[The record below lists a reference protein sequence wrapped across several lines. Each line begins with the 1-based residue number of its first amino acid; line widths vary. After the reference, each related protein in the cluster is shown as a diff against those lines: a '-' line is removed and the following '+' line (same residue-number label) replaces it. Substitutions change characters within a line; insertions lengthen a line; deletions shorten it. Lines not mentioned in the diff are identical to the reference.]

1 MVNEEAK
8 NLFEKFKQAVKDH
21 HNFFRES
28 IPLIASENVTSMAVR
43 RFYLTDFGCRYAEGR
58 VGKRFYQG
66 CSYIDV
72 VEDVAIKLTKMI
84 FNAEHANVQPISGV
98 TANIA
103 AFFALAKPGDKAFS
117 LSVPCGGHISHHRFS
132 AAGIRGVKVIEYPFD
147 MENLNID
154 VDETRKLAL
163 KEKPKVFVLGAS
175 LYLFPHPVEEIEEIA
190 NEVDGKVMYD
200 ASHVLG
206 LIAGKQF
213 HDPVPYSHVVTA
225 STHKTFPGPQRAII
239 LSKKELAKKVDNAVF
254 PGVVSN
260 HHLHS
265 LSAYVV
271 ACMEMLEFG
280 ESYAK
285 QTVRNARALAES
297 LASHGFN
304 VVGEERNYTESHQVA
319 VDVSEFGGGDPV
331 AKMFERINIVL
342 NKNLLPWDDLTKTEN
357 PSGIRIGVQEVT
369 RVGMKEKEMEALAE
383 IMWNAVNGKKSEEKL
398 REEVRE
404 LKKDFTTVKYAFDE
418 NEIYAIVENFLSEL

>member
-1 MVNEEAK
+1 MVKEEAR

-21 HNFFRES
+21 HEFFGSS

-43 RFYLTDFGCRYAEGR
+43 RFYLSDFGCRYAEGK

-66 CSYIDV
+66 CMYIDV
-72 VEDVAIKLTKMI
+72 VEDVAIKLTKML
-84 FNAEHANVQPISGV
+84 FNSEHVNVQPISGV

-103 AFFALAKPGDKAFS
+103 AFFALAKPGDKVFS

-132 AAGIRGVKVIEYPFD
+132 AAGIRGVEVVNYPFD

-154 VDETRKLAL
+154 VDKTRKLAL

-175 LYLFPHPVEEIEEIA
+175 LYLFPHPVEEIAEIA
-190 NEVDGKVMYD
+190 SEVDGRVMYD

-213 HDPVPYSHVVTA
+213 HDPVPYSDVVTA

-239 LSKKELAKKVDNAVF
+239 LSRAELAKKVDNAVF

-265 LSAYVV
+265 LAAYVV

-285 QTVRNARALAES
+285 QIVRNAKALAEALHS
-297 LASHGFN
+297 IGFN
-304 VVGEERNYTESHQVA
+304 VVGESLGFTESHQVA

-369 RVGMKEKEMEALAE
+369 RIGMKEEEMKALAE
-383 IMWNAVNGKKSEEKL
+383 IMWNAVNKKKSEEEL
-398 REEVRE
+398 RRDVIE
-404 LKKDFTTVKYAFDE
+404 LKKEFTSVKYAFDE
-418 NEIYAIVENFLSEL
+418 SEIYAIVESFLSEL

>member
-1 MVNEEAK
+1 MDEK
-8 NLFEKFKQAVKDH
+8 KLFEDFKRAVVEH
-21 HNFFRES
+21 HEFFKNS

-43 RFYLTDFGCRYAEGR
+43 RFYLSDFGCRYAEGK

-66 CSYIDV
+66 CQYIDV
-72 VEDVAIKLTKMI
+72 VEDVAVKLTKKI
-84 FNAEHANVQPISGV
+84 FGAEHANVQPISGV

-132 AAGIRGVKVIEYPFD
+132 AAGIRGVNVTDYPFD
-147 MENLNID
+147 NESLNID
-154 VDETRKLAL
+154 IDKTRKLAL

-175 LYLFPHPVEEIEEIA
+175 LYLFPHPVKEIVEIA
-190 NEVDGKVMYD
+190 EEVDGKVIYD

-206 LIAGKQF
+206 LIAGGEF
-213 HDPVPYSHVVTA
+213 HDPIKEGANVVTA

-239 LSKKELAKKVDNAVF
+239 LSERSLAKKVDSAVF

-265 LSAYVV
+265 LAAYVV
-271 ACMEMLEFG
+271 ACMEMMEFG
-280 ESYAK
+280 KSYAK
-285 QTVRNARALAES
+285 QIVKNAKALAEK
-297 LASHGFN
+297 LHELGFN
-304 VVGEERNYTESHQVA
+304 VVGENVGFTQSHQVA

-342 NKNLLPWDDLTKTEN
+342 NKNLLPWDDLSKTEN

-369 RVGMKEKEMEALAE
+369 RLGMKEGEMEALAE
-383 IMWNAVNGKKSEEKL
+383 IMWNAVNGKRSEDEL
-398 REEVRE
+398 RSEVVE
-404 LKKDFTTVKYAFDE
+404 LKKEFTTIKYAFE
-418 NEIYAIVENFLSEL
+418 ESEAYAIVESFLNGL